1 MELSRKCIG
10 FVLYG
15 KIKVYCKDFLFMATR
30 GDTIGENELFGHIK
44 ALKLKF
50 LEQSA
55 ILWVLIS
62 NYNILRQQTVKE
74 GFRHDFNKI

>member
-50 LEQSA
+50 LE
-55 ILWVLIS
+55 
-62 NYNILRQQTVKE
+62 
-74 GFRHDFNKI
+74 